1 MVVRSVLRQARSGT
15 NNSLPARW
23 QHWSRHGKMKGFDIE
38 VTVQPAQSP
47 DLRTNDLAFFA
58 SLQKDTDLVAKE
70 NAKDLVAAVKLRL
83 DEYHA
88 ERMDAVLRCLFAS
101 YNGIITTMGDNN
113 YSHYTGS
120 RAVYS
125 RSRRAGDAHDRSM
138 PLNDVHRAEEQL
150 KLYARK
156 LDGLD

>member
-47 DLRTNDLAFFA
+47 DLRNNDLAFFA

-70 NAKDLVAAVKLRL
+70 NVKDLVAAVKLRL
-83 DEYHA
+83 DEYH
-88 ERMDAVLRCLFAS
+88 C
-101 YNGIITTMGDNN
+101 GDNGCCAALPFCELHR
-113 YSHYTGS
+113 YH
-120 RAVYS
+120 
-125 RSRRAGDAHDRSM
+125 HDDERQ
-138 PLNDVHRAEEQL
+138 QL
-150 KLYARK
+150 QPSYRQ
-156 LDGLD
+156 